1 MNREELEAL
10 MHEAKQCLDNLHK
23 INESRSTAWT
33 MLDEQNWIDG
43 IKKRYDPITAR
54 QLFEKYIE
62 SCKHRVKWDGMVKTQ
77 VVKYAN
83 AKYQLL

>member
-10 MHEAKQCLDNLHK
+10 MHEAKPGVTK